1 VTVYGAKGDVSITH
15 EKAGVESGSWPL
27 VTDGKSKTPIAKAIP
42 GSTKKAVKMHEI
54 VDESSDSEDEELD
67 AEGMAAFRAMQ
78 AEADREIAE
87 MEAKKT
93 KRGARGEKASR

>member
-1 VTVYGAKGDVSITH
+1 MTVYGAKGDVSITH

-54 VDESSDSEDEELD
+54 VDESSEDEELD

>member
-1 VTVYGAKGDVSITH
+1 MTVYGAKGDVSITH

-42 GSTKKAVKMHEI
+42 GSTTKKVKMHEI
-54 VDESSDSEDEELD
+54 IDDESSDSEDEELD

-78 AEADREIAE
+78 AEADREIA
-87 MEAKKT
+87 MAEAKK
-93 KRGARGEKASR
+93 KFGGLFAKASR